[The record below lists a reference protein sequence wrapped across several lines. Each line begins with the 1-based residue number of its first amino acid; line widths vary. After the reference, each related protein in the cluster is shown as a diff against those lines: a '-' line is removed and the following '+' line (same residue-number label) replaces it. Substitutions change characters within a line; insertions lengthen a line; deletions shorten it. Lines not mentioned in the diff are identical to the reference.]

1 MTYYLIAATKSR
13 EKSLTWHVTWPLW
26 KTGSYSFCS
35 RVKEQKPFWRMAF
48 YTYYSFLLLLVII
61 IVSLVCSDGVDA
73 PGSDQAD
80 KQNQMPSLSFAE
92 AQNWPGF
99 SSLFSLNL
107 LSSFP
112 EDAEIS
118 EYCRELLRVFGQRYV
133 AYVNCLIPAARP
145 VKVCQSCFSSNVS
158 LVDIYRNISE
168 EVCDARAISF
178 CFKPSPVWQHKA
190 LFVCRRLVSHESC
203 DWLVV
208 TLEETLLLVLLHRQ
222 CEDWDHLTKTQKCIV
237 FVNNCM
243 LWYSS
248 TWMFVRW
255 KILSFCVNM
264 V

>member
-1 MTYYLIAATKSR
+1 
-13 EKSLTWHVTWPLW
+13 
-26 KTGSYSFCS
+26 
-35 RVKEQKPFWRMAF
+35 MAF

-80 KQNQMPSLSFAE
+80 KQNQMPSLSVAE

-168 EVCDARAISF
+168 EVCDARAIVSVSNLLPSGSI
-178 CFKPSPVWQHKA
+178 KPCLCADVLWVTSPVT
-190 LFVCRRLVSHESC
+190 
-203 DWLVV
+203 DWWW
-208 TLEETLLLVLLHRQ
+208 H
-222 CEDWDHLTKTQKCIV
+222 
-237 FVNNCM
+237 
-243 LWYSS
+243 
-248 TWMFVRW
+248 
-255 KILSFCVNM
+255 
-264 V
+264 